1 MKFNIKKLIRSL
13 SATVLL
19 IAMISSFCMSAYTKA
34 NDPHENA
41 VCSLECENTAKD
53 PSDDISIYLLTGID
67 NAGWNSDVIMLVS
80 ISKSLGKIGVLQI
93 PRDSYINID
102 GKNYHK
108 INAIYSE
115 GCRRAYNA
123 GQRNEQVYS
132 AGSHALST
140 FLENSLGIKISGHAS
155 VTTSGLA
162 RIVDTIGGIDM
173 NIPTDL
179 SYDDNSQ
186 NLHIRLKAGQNHLS
200 GDLAVKFVRSR
211 KYANADYGRMN
222 AQRLF
227 MSAIFKKVK
236 SELSVRSMV
245 DLLKSVYQNASTDI
259 EISDALSLA
268 KVGLKI
274 DENNINMENLMGKSV
289 KVGSAYCEVL
299 NAQTTKEMI
308 HSCLYFDKLSYL
320 HGDFDPCGV
329 FTNRSDAN
337 INKIYADKA
346 YFKK

>member
-1 MKFNIKKLIRSL
+1 
-13 SATVLL
+13 
-19 IAMISSFCMSAYTKA
+19 
-34 NDPHENA
+34 
-41 VCSLECENTAKD
+41 
-53 PSDDISIYLLTGID
+53 
-67 NAGWNSDVIMLVS
+67 
-80 ISKSLGKIGVLQI
+80 
-93 PRDSYINID
+93 
-102 GKNYHK
+102 
-108 INAIYSE
+108 
-115 GCRRAYNA
+115 
-123 GQRNEQVYS
+123 
-132 AGSHALST
+132 
-140 FLENSLGIKISGHAS
+140 
-155 VTTSGLA
+155 
-162 RIVDTIGGIDM
+162 M

-200 GDLAVKFVRSR
+200 GDLAVKFVRCR

-245 DLLKSVYQNASTDI
+245 DLLKSVYQNVSTDI

-337 INKIYADKA
+337 INKIYADNA